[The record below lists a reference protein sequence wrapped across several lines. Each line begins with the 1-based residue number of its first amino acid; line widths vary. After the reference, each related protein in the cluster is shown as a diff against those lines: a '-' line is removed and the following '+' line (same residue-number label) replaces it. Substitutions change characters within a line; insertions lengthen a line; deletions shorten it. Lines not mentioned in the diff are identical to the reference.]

1 MPLREQL
8 DRKIA
13 DLRLSVITMGQR
25 VDEQLKQ
32 ALKTVETLDVK
43 LAKQVIAD
51 DQKINADRYA
61 IEDTCCKMIVT
72 EQPAA
77 RDLRTIIGALYI
89 IVDLERIGDKA
100 KDIAE
105 VVHDVSKSSNWPRP
119 REIRQMGN
127 LTGSMLRESMQA
139 YADGNIELAR
149 QVAEH
154 YREIHPLY
162 VTVLN
167 QTIEHMAEV
176 KKEKKV
182 TATYGILQVAQHLDR
197 VGDLTTNVA
206 ERVIYI
212 ATGNLTEMNV
222 PPQ

>member
-32 ALKTVETLDVK
+32 ALKAVETLDVK
-43 LAKQVIAD
+43 LARQVISD

-72 EQPAA
+72 EQPTA

-127 LTGSMLRESMQA
+127 LTGTMLRESMQA

-162 VTVLN
+162 VIVLN

-206 ERVIYI
+206 ERVVYI